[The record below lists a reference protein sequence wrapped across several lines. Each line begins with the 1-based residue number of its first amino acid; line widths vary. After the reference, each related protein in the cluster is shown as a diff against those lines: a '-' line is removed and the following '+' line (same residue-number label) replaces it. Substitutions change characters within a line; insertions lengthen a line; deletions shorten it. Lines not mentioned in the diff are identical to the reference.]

1 MCLSPQLHKY
11 FPITIVHYGAGRR
24 AGLGVGGV
32 RGAHDLGRVL
42 AMRAFWDGAFVKA
55 GMIVHTVCGVL
66 TYSVPPLGA
75 PVRQLLD
82 QSRFFL
88 SLSAGV
94 HRVVHPP
101 FCRLSITLGE
111 ILGGA
116 YHSPTEYAEWEKVD
130 GPKHMPG
137 VLRPSLCRS

>member
-66 TYSVPPLGA
+66 TYSVPPFGCTRTTTIGSIAFLPISFRRTPSSGPSAFLPPINHLG
-75 PVRQLLD
+75 
-82 QSRFFL
+82 
-88 SLSAGV
+88 
-94 HRVVHPP
+94 
-101 FCRLSITLGE
+101 
-111 ILGGA
+111 
-116 YHSPTEYAEWEKVD
+116 
-130 GPKHMPG
+130 
-137 VLRPSLCRS
+137 